1 MYNNYMKVLIIR
13 INAKINKIIKGIIL
27 IIRIRLAT
35 ELLDSFGDSS
45 SSFQSL
51 NLNQFCNN
59 H

>member
-1 MYNNYMKVLIIR
+1 MYINYMKVLIIR

>member
-1 MYNNYMKVLIIR
+1 MKVLIIR

>member
-1 MYNNYMKVLIIR
+1 MKVLIIR

-27 IIRIRLAT
+27 IRIRLAT

>member
-45 SSFQSL
+45 SSFSISKSKSVL
-51 NLNQFCNN
+51 
-59 H
+59 